1 MAELIHQQRRAV
13 AGSAG
18 REYDVMVYA
27 ERVDGHWEAHVEFRP
42 SGGGLVLRTRPD
54 ARHPS
59 RDAVVAWAAALP
71 GGYFETAFERAFDQA
86 SE

>member
-18 REYDVMVYA
+18 REYDVLVYA

-42 SGGGLVLRTRPD
+42 SGSGLVLWTRPD
-54 ARHPS
+54 VRHPT
-59 RDAVVAWAAALP
+59 RDAIVAWAAALQ
-71 GGYFETAFERAFDQA
+71 GTYFEGAFERAFDQA